1 MTQTIGDE
9 IEQFRAVLDGPV
21 IAPGDAGFDA
31 GRRVWNAE
39 IDRRPRVI
47 ARCTSAADVVA
58 ATAFARTAG
67 LEVSVRG
74 GGHNAA
80 GTAVCDGGLMVD
92 LSLLNTVTVDPGARR
107 ARVGGGALLT
117 DLDAATQAHGLAV
130 PAGLVS
136 QPGPGRPPVPRGRAA
151 GRRARRS
158 RRAGSPS
165 RR

>member
-1 MTQTIGDE
+1 MTQTIGEE

-58 ATAFARTAG
+58 ATAFARAGG

-92 LSLLNTVTVDPGARR
+92 LSLLNTVSVDPAARR
-107 ARVGGGALLT
+107 ASSCWMIISDCAY
-117 DLDAATQAHGLAV
+117 
-130 PAGLVS
+130 
-136 QPGPGRPPVPRGRAA
+136 
-151 GRRARRS
+151 
-158 RRAGSPS
+158 SPS
-165 RR
+165 PKW